1 MGIFSHFVL
10 NNCPLWLKSG
20 MCTWPVLSC
29 CEQGTNTEMVV
40 YKHLSHS
47 SKINW
52 IWGQTLSNVSLLN
65 ISNIKIYCSSTDWK
79 KYSIFQKASE
89 SRMGMD
95 RTTTNNI
102 SDGEVE
108 TILGSREP
116 IIIKVQIYIYFDPV
130 QFHSANSSCIVLI
143 DVIHGRAQ
151 LIMIL
156 IL

>member
-1 MGIFSHFVL
+1 
-10 NNCPLWLKSG
+10 
-20 MCTWPVLSC
+20 
-29 CEQGTNTEMVV
+29 
-40 YKHLSHS
+40 
-47 SKINW
+47 
-52 IWGQTLSNVSLLN
+52 
-65 ISNIKIYCSSTDWK
+65 
-79 KYSIFQKASE
+79 
-89 SRMGMD
+89 MGMD